1 MSNYGAVAKTMSGRG
16 IPSIGRHGINLNR
29 NKISRVRP
37 IQTAERKMMKLSLR
51 QRFRNWLLNDSEDEP
66 DNIYVED
73 SEGPNIQSQG
83 FRLNVY
89 GASGG
94 TIVET
99 TKYDRKNDDNRHS
112 LHVITEDKDLG
123 EELAKIITMESLR

>member
-1 MSNYGAVAKTMSGRG
+1 MSGYGQAVASTAK
-16 IPSIGRHGINLNR
+16 SIHRLQR
-29 NKISRVRP
+29 SMTKSSSMVRP
-37 IQTAERKMMKLSLR
+37 RSYVEEKPMKLTFK
-51 QRFRNWLLNDSEDEP
+51 QRIRNWLMNDDEDYS
-66 DNIYVED
+66 NQLISVD

-89 GASGG
+89 SASGG

-99 TKYDRKNDDNRHS
+99 TKYDRQKDDHRHS
-112 LHVITEDKDLG
+112 LHVVTDDKELG

>member
-1 MSNYGAVAKTMSGRG
+1 MGTIGQYASTAKSINRLQRSMKMSSSTAR
-16 IPSIGRHGINLNR
+16 SIRQYVEE
-29 NKISRVRP
+29 KP
-37 IQTAERKMMKLSLR
+37 MKLTFKQKLR
-51 QRFRNWLLNDSEDEP
+51 KWLMDDSDEYGN
-66 DNIYVED
+66 NIISVD

-89 GASGG
+89 SASGG

-99 TKYDRKNDDNRHS
+99 TKYDNKKDEHRHS
-112 LHVITEDKDLG
+112 LHVVTDDKELG

>member
-1 MSNYGAVAKTMSGRG
+1 MSNAGYTTAKSINRLQRSMS
-16 IPSIGRHGINLNR
+16 NR
-29 NKISRVRP
+29 IRP
-37 IQTAERKMMKLSLR
+37 AQYTVEEKPMKLTFKQKLR
-51 QRFRNWLLNDSEDEP
+51 KWLMDDSADHYNP
-66 DNIYVED
+66 GIAID

-89 GASGG
+89 SASGG

-99 TKYDRKNDDNRHS
+99 TKYDSKKDEHRHS
-112 LHVITEDKDLG
+112 LHVVTDDKELG